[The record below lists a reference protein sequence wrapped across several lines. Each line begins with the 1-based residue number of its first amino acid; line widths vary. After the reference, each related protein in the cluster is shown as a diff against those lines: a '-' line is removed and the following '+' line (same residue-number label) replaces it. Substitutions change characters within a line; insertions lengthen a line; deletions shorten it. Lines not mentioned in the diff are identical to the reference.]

1 MPALAP
7 IKVSK
12 ETDALVSHTAHF
24 LTKSK
29 KSVVEDAVRE
39 YIDNHRDEINGAV
52 RDALAQLDFGAAG
65 DVGQGACPEDRV
77 EGEAMSR
84 AMIRR
89 SCGSFPQAQ
98 SSLRT

>member
-1 MPALAP
+1 MPTLAP
-7 IKVSK
+7 IKVSE

-52 RDALAQLDFGAAG
+52 RDALAQLDGTRSAAVAMLADLDESELDDLG
-65 DVGQGACPEDRV
+65 GLPE
-77 EGEAMSR
+77 A
-84 AMIRR
+84 
-89 SCGSFPQAQ
+89 
-98 SSLRT
+98 